1 MHFNVRLFGQIVAHV
16 CVCFVILFPPSVFA
30 DGVATTEIHVGHKK
44 NRLNTSL
51 QMAMAKAPLNACVVS
66 VCFGQLEQKI
76 LKYFLCSVIAALF
89 FRFCCPISM

>member
-1 MHFNVRLFGQIVAHV
+1 MFGFLAKLWPCVCV

-51 QMAMAKAPLNACVVS
+51 QMAMAKAPT
-66 VCFGQLEQKI
+66 
-76 LKYFLCSVIAALF
+76 
-89 FRFCCPISM
+89 